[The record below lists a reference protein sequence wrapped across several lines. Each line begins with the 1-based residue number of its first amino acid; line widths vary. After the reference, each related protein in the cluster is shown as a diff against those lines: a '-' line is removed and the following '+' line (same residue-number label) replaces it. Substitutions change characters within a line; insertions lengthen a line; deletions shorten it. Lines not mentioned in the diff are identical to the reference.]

1 MKLISQII
9 IISALVT
16 NMACSKEETKTQPE
30 PAKSAAAEVIKT
42 ETISINNA
50 KKALDDSKQVSQAIQ
65 DSAAEQRE
73 TIEKTQQ

>member
-9 IISALVT
+9 AILILAT
-16 NMACSKEETKTQPE
+16 NMACSKEEAKTQPE

>member
-1 MKLISQII
+1 MKLITPLITILILATS
-9 IISALVT
+9 T
-16 NMACSKEETKTQPE
+16 ACSKEESSPE

-42 ETISINNA
+42 ETISINAA
-50 KKALDDSKQVSQAIQ
+50 KKTLDDSKQINQAIL